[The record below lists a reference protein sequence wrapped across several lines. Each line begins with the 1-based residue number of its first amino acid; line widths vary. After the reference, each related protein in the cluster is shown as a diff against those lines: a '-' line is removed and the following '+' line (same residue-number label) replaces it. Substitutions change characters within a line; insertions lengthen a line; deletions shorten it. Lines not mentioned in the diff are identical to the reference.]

1 MSNIKNLT
9 CIRCPMGCAL
19 RVEMNGKEVVSIE
32 GNTCPRGAEYGKN
45 EVTHPM
51 RAVTSTV
58 KAAGGIRP
66 VVSCK
71 TAGEV
76 PKEKIFDVMDAIKK
90 VNVMAPV
97 TMGDVIV
104 PNIAGTGVDL
114 IATSSL
120 PEVN

>member
-1 MSNIKNLT
+1 MSDIKNLT

-45 EVTHPM
+45 EVTHPV
-51 RAVTSTV
+51 RTVTSTV
-58 KAAGGIRP
+58 KATEGIRP

-76 PKEKIFDVMDAIKK
+76 PKEKIFDVLDEVKK
-90 VNVMAPV
+90 VKVAAPV

-104 PNIAGTGVDL
+104 SNIAGTGVDL

-120 PEVN
+120 PKAN